1 MPGSGTAELIFI
13 AAMMVLILVVSF
25 AAVFFFAK
33 TYRKEMAEK
42 KARIEER
49 KTARAAAKER
59 ETNGAS

>member
-1 MPGSGTAELIFI
+1 MIFI